1 MWGADGQAALGAAV
15 VCVLGS
21 GPTAAEALKNLVLGG
36 VAGFTIVDDAR
47 VSGRGGGGVVGG
59 WWGGARWVL
68 AARPPVT
75 PPNPTHPTH
84 PQVTDEDT
92 GNNFMLSSSDL
103 GRPRAAAVAD
113 AAAALGDGVRAAFVD
128 APPASAAATHAPLL
142 ASASLVVAADMAW
155 QDAAAVDAACAAAG
169 VPLVAARTAGLC
181 GAVRV
186 CAREATVVDARPADA
201 PRDLRLADPWPEL
214 ATAAAAVDLASM
226 DGRGR
231 AHVPAALLA
240 ARALADT
247 RASLGHPPTYSDR
260 GAVADALTALA
271 AIGGGP
277 GTEGGEPA
285 PNFGEAS
292 TLARL
297 ALAPPSL
304 PRAVVEGV
312 LGDPRASRPSSDDAD
327 FWFLAAGLKAFVDT
341 RGGTAP
347 PLDGDLPDMHASTDA
362 YVALTRLYRAR
373 ADADAAEVG
382 AAARSAAVA
391 AGRADGGASLTDA
404 AVKLFSRSA
413 RHLRVVRA
421 RPLADAVARAGS
433 LLKGP
438 LTGDACEPGGPCA
451 AAAALALTLASDSV
465 ARSRG
470 GVPPGGADAA
480 DAADLE
486 TDVAALKAALAAI
499 LTDTGGGTA
508 AAACV
513 PDDAVV
519 DAVRAGGGALHVVG
533 AIAGGVASQEGI
545 KLITRTHVPVQ
556 GTVVYDGAAQTFVV
570 VDW

>member
-1 MWGADGQAALGAAV
+1 MD
-15 VCVLGS
+15 
-21 GPTAAEALKNLVLGG
+21 
-36 VAGFTIVDDAR
+36 
-47 VSGRGGGGVVGG
+47 GGG
-59 WWGGARWVL
+59 AQWVL
-68 AARPPVT
+68 CLPAPHSTITT
-75 PPNPTHPTH
+75 PPTSTHTH
-84 PQVTDEDT
+84 TQVTDEDT
-92 GNNFMLSSSDL
+92 GNNFMLSASDL

-128 APPASAAATHAPLL
+128 APPSSAAAAHAPLL

-155 QDAAAVDAACAAAG
+155 QDVASVDAACAAAG
-169 VPLVAARTAGLC
+169 VPLVAARAAGLA

-214 ATAAAAVDLASM
+214 AAAAAAVDLASM

-247 RASLGHPPTYSDR
+247 RASLGRAPTYADR
-260 GAVADALTALA
+260 GAVADALAALA
-271 AIGGGP
+271 SIGGGP
-277 GTEGGEPA
+277 AMEGGEPA
-285 PNFGEAS
+285 PNFSEAA

-304 PRAVVEGV
+304 PRAVVDDV

-327 FWFLAAGLKAFVDT
+327 FWFLAAGLKAVVEE
-341 RGGTAP
+341 RNGTA

-362 YVALTRLYRAR
+362 YVSLTRLYRSR

-382 AAARSAAVA
+382 AAARAAAVA
-391 AGRADGGASLTDA
+391 AGRADGGASLSDA

-421 RPLADAVARAGS
+421 RPLADAVASVGA

-465 ARSRG
+465 ARARG
-470 GVPPGGADAA
+470 GVPPGGADDA

-486 TDVAALKAALAAI
+486 TDVAALKAALAAT
-499 LTDTGGGTA
+499 LTDTGGGAA

-513 PDDAVV
+513 PDDSIV
-519 DAVRAGGGALHVVG
+519 DCVRAGGGALHAVG